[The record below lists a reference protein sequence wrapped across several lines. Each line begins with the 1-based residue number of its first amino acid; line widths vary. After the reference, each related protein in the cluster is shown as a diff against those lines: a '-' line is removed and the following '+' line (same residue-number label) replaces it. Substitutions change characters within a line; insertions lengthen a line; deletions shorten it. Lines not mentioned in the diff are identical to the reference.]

1 MTISIKNQKIILLV
15 CVIVTSLV
23 IVARDI
29 MMVGISN
36 TVLLFLFMFQFLCLS
51 YSELLS
57 FVFFIIPLTCGIPG
71 YIVLL
76 AAFFLIFKGRT
87 WTSKQFIPFVIIAL
101 IELIN
106 EMTVPGVSIVNV
118 FSFLSFIIVFFYCLH
133 IKLNECNREDC
144 IMFFSMGVAL
154 TFFVIFY
161 NMILQYG
168 ISGLLSG
175 TVRAGAWG
183 AVDNDLEKM
192 AGHLAM
198 NANSIA
204 YYSICV
210 FSSLVVG
217 FRKLRVN
224 KVFLLFLICFALVS
238 GVFSFSRTYLLC
250 ILLFVVLYLSLQS
263 THSKTTFIIVSV
275 LLFSLLFLFEG
286 ELVNRL
292 FEVFTDRIE
301 SDDSSTAGGRTQIFM
316 AYNQKWSSSLL
327 YILFGCGTINH
338 MERLEMAKSIHCGL
352 QQIWVCLGLSGFSLF
367 LFELVSYLKKYIIR
381 ENLILA
387 LPFFISL
394 VFNQS
399 IQFLN
404 PHSLLLPILCPLL
417 VCQMQKG

>member
-1 MTISIKNQKIILLV
+1 MTISIKNQRIILLV
-15 CVIVTSLV
+15 CVVLTSLV
-23 IVARDI
+23 IIARDI
-29 MMVGISN
+29 LMVSISDS
-36 TVLLFLFMFQFLCLS
+36 VLLFLFTFQFLCLT
-51 YSELLS
+51 YSNLLS
-57 FVFFIIPLTCGIPG
+57 FVYFIMPLTCGIPG

-76 AAFFLIFKGRT
+76 AASFLILKGRS
-87 WTSKQFIPFVIIAL
+87 WTYKQFVPFVIIAT

-106 EMTVPGVSIVNV
+106 EMTVPGVSIVNI

-133 IKLNECNREDC
+133 IKLNDIERKDC
-144 IMFFSMGVAL
+144 ILFFSMGVAL

-217 FRKLRVN
+217 FRVLHIN
-224 KVFLLFLICFALVS
+224 KFFLLFLISIVLIS
-238 GVFSFSRTYLLC
+238 GIFSFSRTYLFC
-250 ILLFVVLYLSLQS
+250 ILLFIILYLSLQS
-263 THSKTTFIIVSV
+263 TNSKTTFIIVSV
-275 LLFSLLFLFEG
+275 LTITLLFFFEG
-286 ELVNRL
+286 EIVNRL
-292 FEVFTDRIE
+292 FEVFSDRIE
-301 SDDSSTAGGRTQIFM
+301 SDDSSTAGGRTQIFIT
-316 AYNQKWSSSLL
+316 YNQKWSSSLF
-327 YILFGCGTINH
+327 YVIFGCGTINH
-338 MERLEMAKSIHCGL
+338 MERLDMAKSIHCGL
-352 QQIWVCLGLSGFSLF
+352 QQIWVCLGISGFVLF
-367 LFELVSYLKKYIIR
+367 LFEIVGYVKKHLSSKK
-381 ENLILA
+381 LIYA
-387 LPFFISL
+387 LPFLISL

-417 VCQMQKG
+417 VCQLRKE